1 METGG
6 STREMNALFRPAF
19 AVGALIFAVAA
30 ALPASAAIA
39 GTLKTVR
46 DRGALICGVSNGLPG
61 FSVVDDKGEWSG
73 FDVDFCRAVAAA
85 IFGDSTKARF
95 VPVLANERFDVL
107 KAKKV
112 DLLLGN
118 STWTMS
124 REATLNL
131 VFAGTTYY
139 DGQGFLAPKRRNL
152 LSALELD
159 GSKVCVEAGTTSE
172 LNFVDYF
179 QSNNLKYEA
188 LRFKTVGESVAAYE
202 AGQCDVLT
210 SDVSE
215 LYAQRLLLAKPG
227 DHVILA
233 DIISK
238 EPLGPVV
245 RQDDMQW
252 LNIVKWVHFAML
264 NAEELG
270 ISSKTVGE
278 ALNSNKPAIRRFVGA
293 EGDFARQLGLSP
305 DWGVNIVRSVGNYGE
320 VLDRNLGAKSLLGID
335 RGLNQLWSV
344 GGIQYAPPIR

>member
-1 METGG
+1 MMT
-6 STREMNALFRPAF
+6 LFPLAF
-19 AVGALIFAVAA
+19 AISALILTAVFA
-30 ALPASAAIA
+30 PASTAQA
-39 GTLKTVR
+39 GTLKTVK

-61 FSVVDDKGEWSG
+61 FSVADDKGQWSG

-85 IFGDSTKARF
+85 VFGDSAKVRF
-95 VPVLANERFDVL
+95 VPVAANERFDVL
-107 KAKKV
+107 RAKKV
-112 DLLLGN
+112 DVLLGN

-124 REATLNL
+124 REAALNL

-152 LSALELD
+152 LSALELG

-172 LNFVDYF
+172 LNLIDYF
-179 QSNNLKYEA
+179 QSNSLKYEA
-188 LRFKTVGESVAAYE
+188 LRFNTIKESIAAYE

-215 LYAQRLLLAKPG
+215 LHAQRLLLAKPG

-238 EPLGPVV
+238 EPLGPAV
-245 RQDDMQW
+245 RQDDVQW
-252 LNIVKWVHFAML
+252 FNIVKWVHFAML

-270 ISSKTVGE
+270 ISRKTVDG
-278 ALNSNKPAIRRFVGA
+278 AMNSNDSATRRFVGVD
-293 EGDFARQLGLSP
+293 GDFAKQLGLSP
-305 DWGVNIVRSVGNYGE
+305 DWAVNIVKAVGNYGE
-320 VLDRNLGAKSLLGID
+320 VLDRNLGAKSLLGIE
-335 RGLNQLWSV
+335 RGLNQLWSA

>member
-1 METGG
+1 MMT
-6 STREMNALFRPAF
+6 LFSPGF
-19 AVGALIFAVAA
+19 AIRAMILAA
-30 ALPASAAIA
+30 AVFASASTAQA
-39 GTLKTVR
+39 GTLKTVK

-61 FSVVDDKGEWSG
+61 FSVVDEKGEWSG

-85 IFGDSTKARF
+85 IFGDRTKVRF

-112 DLLLGN
+112 DVLLGN

-124 REATLNL
+124 REAALNL
-131 VFAGTTYY
+131 VFAGMTYY
-139 DGQGFLAPKRRNL
+139 DGQGFLVPKGRNL
-152 LSALELD
+152 LSALELG

-172 LNFVDYF
+172 LNLADYF
-179 QSNNLKYEA
+179 QSNGLNYEA
-188 LRFKTVGESVAAYE
+188 LRFNTIKESVAAYE

-210 SDVSE
+210 GDVSE

-238 EPLGPVV
+238 EPLGPAV
-245 RQDDMQW
+245 RQDDVQW
-252 LNIVKWVHFAML
+252 FNIVKWVHFAML

-270 ISSKTVGE
+270 ISSKTVEE
-278 ALNSNKPAIRRFVGA
+278 AMNSKDSATKRFMGA
-293 EGDFARQLGLSP
+293 EGDFAKQLGLPS
-305 DWGVNIVRSVGNYGE
+305 DWAVNIIKAVGNYGE
-320 VLDRNLGAKSLLGID
+320 VLDRNLGAKSLLGIE
-335 RGLNQLWSV
+335 RGLNQLWSA